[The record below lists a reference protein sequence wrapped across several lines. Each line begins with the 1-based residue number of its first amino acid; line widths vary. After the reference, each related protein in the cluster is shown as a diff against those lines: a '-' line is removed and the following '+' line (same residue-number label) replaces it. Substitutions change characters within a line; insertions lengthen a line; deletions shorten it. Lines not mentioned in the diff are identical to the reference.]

1 MRSETPPASPDE
13 PRTAR
18 AAATRS
24 ARRPRAASAAPASG
38 TGGSAPAARSGTSPP
53 APRGGVDLRQL
64 RLLVEMVRGSC
75 LAEVELRDASSRIR
89 VTNARDAGT
98 RPSPAAPPPAVA
110 HAAIAP
116 APAQPPAP
124 APHVVK
130 SPGVGT
136 LHRARVPGGPPC
148 VEIGDAVEAGRTLC
162 VIEAMKLASE
172 IHADR
177 AGTVTAVLVED
188 GEPVE
193 YGQPLFE
200 IA

>member
-1 MRSETPPASPDE
+1 MRSDSSPAGPGEPPA
-13 PRTAR
+13 
-18 AAATRS
+18 AAKRS
-24 ARRPRAASAAPASG
+24 ARKSCASAGASNAG
-38 TGGSAPAARSGTSPP
+38 RGNVPAAPSGPAPP
-53 APRGGVDLRQL
+53 ANPAAVDLRKL
-64 RLLVEMVRGSC
+64 RQLVEMVRGSC
-75 LAEVELRDASSRIR
+75 IAELEFRDASSRIR

-110 HAAIAP
+110 HAGIAP
-116 APAQPPAP
+116 APAKPPAP

-148 VEIGDAVEAGRTLC
+148 VEIGDVVEAGSTLC

-177 AGTVTAVLVED
+177 AGTVTSALVED

-193 YGQPLFE
+193 YGQPLFV

>member
-1 MRSETPPASPDE
+1 MRSETPPADPDA
-13 PRTAR
+13 PR
-18 AAATRS
+18 AAPAAAARS
-24 ARRPRAASAAPASG
+24 ARGSRSASDARPSG
-38 TGGSAPAARSGTSPP
+38 GGANAPAARSGNAPP
-53 APRGGVDLRQL
+53 APRAAVDLRQI

-75 LAEVELRDASSRIR
+75 IAEVELRDASSRIR

-98 RPSPAAPPPAVA
+98 RPSPAATARAGIAAAPPS
-110 HAAIAP
+110 
-116 APAQPPAP
+116 PPAP
-124 APHVVK
+124 APHVVR

-148 VEIGDAVEAGRTLC
+148 VAVGDAVEAGRTLC

-172 IHADR
+172 VHADC